1 MTLQSH
7 AEQCGNLKTNAVTI
21 WAVTTM
27 AQWLGFWP
35 RPSQLIK
42 ESFVNKSYC
51 AIIIII
57 IIVSLYLSIFFF
69 RTVALFSLVTHAS
82 V

>member
-27 AQWLGFWP
+27 AQWLGFWR

-42 ESFVNKSYC
+42 ESFVNKSYY

-57 IIVSLYLSIFFF
+57 IIVSLYLSTRKPRNGAFL
-69 RTVALFSLVTHAS
+69 RGMGATN
-82 V
+82 